1 MPLMGNLRQ
10 FALINVLHAIE
21 TGQRTGRLR
30 LAYNGLEGGIY
41 FSGGQLLLVERSGMN
56 LPLAQQFLR
65 ARLITPEQIEIAT
78 GLPVAQAQNLP
89 DVQAVRALISARIL
103 TQDQL
108 RGWAMDD
115 AVTMLGSALSWP
127 DGDFLFEDGVLIPA
141 GRVALPLAI
150 APLIEQAQRRLR
162 DSSVR
167 NPPPLSPEMVVDFAE
182 VDPDGEAIS
191 VTREQWNLLTYID
204 GQSSLLTISQ
214 IMEQPELTTMRL
226 ASQLA
231 DSGILVVIGRAS

>member
-10 FALINVLHAIE
+10 FALPNVLHAIE
-21 TGQRTGRLR
+21 SGQRTGRLR

-41 FSGGQLLLVERSGMN
+41 FSGGQLLLVERSG
-56 LPLAQQFLR
+56 LSLSLAQQFLR
-65 ARLITPEQIEIAT
+65 ARLISPEQLEIAT
-78 GLPVAQAQNLP
+78 GLPAAQAQNLP

-103 TQDQL
+103 TQEQL
-108 RGWAMDD
+108 RAWAMDD
-115 AVTMLGSALSWP
+115 AVTMLGSAFSWP
-127 DGDFLFEDGVLIPA
+127 EGDFLFEDGVLIPA
-141 GRVALPLAI
+141 GRVALPLPI
-150 APLIEQAQRRLR
+150 TQLIEQAQRRLR

-182 VDPDGEAIS
+182 VDSEGDPIH

-204 GQSSLLTISQ
+204 GHSSLLAVSQ
-214 IMEQPELTTMRL
+214 QMGQPELTIMRL

-231 DSGILVVIGRAS
+231 VAGVLIVVGRA